1 MENCDQFL
9 LGQYANNAEDTKCWP
24 TAWASSASSSS
35 LGRADDFFDEN
46 LLKRSSTSRTKKK
59 IRWHR
64 NSTDDNSSR
73 SSTIRPKRKKSTE
86 KERLRNLQIS
96 YHLRTLTALLPG
108 VKTGIPRIR
117 TLRLANRYIAHLG
130 RILRGE
136 HIFCEQ
142 SQAWRLLTI
151 EDFGRTVGEEMQT
164 TNSYKERAE
173 LELLSSCS
181 ASSTTTAAT
190 TTVGGRA
197 ELTSPDG
204 DVGTAAHFA
213 DHRPVAAAFSDQRA
227 KNSSK
232 IDPFMSRCC

>member
-1 MENCDQFL
+1 MQKTQNVGRL
-9 LGQYANNAEDTKCWP
+9 LGPPPPPRLRWTSL
-24 TAWASSASSSS
+24 ASK
-35 LGRADDFFDEN
+35 FD
-46 LLKRSSTSRTKKK
+46 RRP
-59 IRWHR
+59 
-64 NSTDDNSSR
+64 
-73 SSTIRPKRKKSTE
+73 IRPARRQFGQSAKSRLKKSA
-86 KERLRNLQIS
+86 LRNLQIS

-181 ASSTTTAAT
+181 ASSTTTTT

-197 ELTSPDG
+197 EMTSPDG

-213 DHRPVAAAFSDQRA
+213 AHRPVAAAFSDQRA

>member
-46 LLKRSSTSRTKKK
+46 LLKLSSTRTKK

-73 SSTIRPKRKKSTE
+73 SPTIIRPKRKKSTE
-86 KERLRNLQIS
+86 KERLRNLQIKYS
-96 YHLRTLTALLPG
+96 LRTLTTLLPG
-108 VKTGIPRIR
+108 VKTEIPRIR

-136 HIFCEQ
+136 HVFCEQ

-151 EDFGRTVGEEMQT
+151 EDFERTVGEEMQT
-164 TNSYKERAE
+164 SNSYKERAE

-181 ASSTTTAAT
+181 ASSTTTT
-190 TTVGGRA
+190 TTA
-197 ELTSPDG
+197 EVTSPDG
-204 DVGTAAHFA
+204 DVDTAAHFVA
-213 DHRPVAAAFSDQRA
+213 HRPVAALSDQRA

-232 IDPFMSRCC
+232 IDPFISR